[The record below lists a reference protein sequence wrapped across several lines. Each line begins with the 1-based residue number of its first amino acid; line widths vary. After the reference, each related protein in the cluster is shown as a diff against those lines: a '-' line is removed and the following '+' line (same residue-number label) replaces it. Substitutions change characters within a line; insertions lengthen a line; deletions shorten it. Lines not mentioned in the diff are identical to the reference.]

1 MFSAGVGAVLTGA
14 KLVDKRINRIAAL
27 ANVSAY
33 DAEATREYID
43 GAPHIKHASLRKLYG
58 KLVVQIFDS
67 AIQYNKIPKILDL
80 GAGEGSV
87 TLPFLE
93 LGAKVVAVD
102 ISKNQLDA
110 LKTKCEN
117 FGDMLEIRC
126 EDINDT
132 LKDKRVKYDIIVLN
146 SFLHHVP
153 DYLRMIREAATI
165 LNHHGQFFS
174 FQDPL
179 RYDSVGKGTMR
190 FSMLAYFCWRVF
202 KGDVIGGIR
211 RRIRRSRGIYLKDSV
226 HDNAEYHVMRHGV
239 DQNAIR
245 YFLESEGFDCKIV
258 SYFSTQSRLFQHVG
272 TTLKLKNTFAVLA
285 QKRM

>member
-1 MFSAGVGAVLTGA
+1 M
-14 KLVDKRINRIAAL
+14 DKRINRIAAL

-58 KLVVQIFDS
+58 KLVIHIFDS
-67 AIQYNKIPKILDL
+67 ATQYTKIPKILDL

-132 LKDKRVKYDIIVLN
+132 LKDKREKYDIIVLN

-179 RYDSVGKGTMR
+179 RYDSVGKVTMT
-190 FSMLAYFCWRVF
+190 FSTLAYFCWRIF

-226 HDNAEYHVMRHGV
+226 HDNAEYHATRNGV
-239 DQNAIR
+239 DQGAIG
-245 YFLESEGFDCKIV
+245 GFFEEQEFDYHIF
-258 SYFSTQSRLFQHVG
+258 SYFSTQSCIFQHIG
-272 TTLKLKNTFAVLA
+272 AMLSMKNTFAVLA
-285 QKRM
+285 QKRYVN

>member
-1 MFSAGVGAVLTGA
+1 M
-14 KLVDKRINRIAAL
+14 DERINRIAAL

-67 AIQYNKIPKILDL
+67 ATRYTKIPKVLDL

-102 ISKNQLDA
+102 ISNSQLDA

-117 FGDMLEIRC
+117 FGDMLEVRC

-132 LKDKRVKYDIIVLN
+132 LKDKSEKYDIIVVN

-153 DYLRMIREAATI
+153 DYLGMIREAATV
-165 LNHHGQFFS
+165 LNRHGQFFS
-174 FQDPL
+174 FQDPF
-179 RYDSVGKGTMR
+179 RYDSVGKVTMT
-190 FSMLAYFCWRVF
+190 FSTLAYFCWRVF
-202 KGDVIGGIR
+202 KGDVIGGLM
-211 RRIRRSRGIYLKDSV
+211 RRIRRSRGIYLEDSV
-226 HDNAEYHVMRHGV
+226 HDNAEYHVTRNGV
-239 DQNAIR
+239 DQDAIR
-245 YFLESEGFDCKIV
+245 GLFEEQGFDCNIV
-258 SYFSTQSRLFQHVG
+258 LYFSTQSRLFQPIG
-272 TTLKLKNTFAVLA
+272 AILSRKNTFAVLA
-285 QKRM
+285 QKRYVN